1 MRIIRVELEN
11 IKSYHHASIALR
23 GGTTAIRGHNGA
35 GKSTVV
41 EAIGFALFD
50 ALGYK
55 QAQFVREG
63 ERTGTV
69 TVAFISAL
77 DDREYQVVRRC
88 GGSSDWY
95 VYDPETSDR
104 PAEQRAD
111 VIDFLRQHLRIEG
124 EIELSALFTDALGVP
139 QGAFTADFLL
149 TPAQRKK
156 KFDALLQVEDYRKAA
171 DKLNDTRNYLV
182 EQRHEQDR
190 RVDGLERETG
200 QLEEWRRQLE
210 ETRSQSRQLTATLEQ
225 IEREAASAGKQ
236 HEALRRQ
243 EAQVAQLLGEAQV
256 AEATRKAAEEKLR
269 GVSEQMESARQ
280 AAEVCAAT
288 KADHSAYG
296 ASETHL
302 AQARQR
308 QREREELR
316 REHGTHATQLE
327 GERRGLQHQ
336 RAELAK
342 AEDAERYIVQL
353 APQVRK
359 QSELEQTLGE
369 ARSRSEQ
376 LAEVERQLGRMR
388 RDHKQGVEQITAL
401 SNQIATLERQRPE
414 AEQLAARREHLE
426 RLQAAAAQR
435 QAREQRLQA
444 AQREERELHQK
455 REQLNLRVSKARE
468 NVRKLTERQVE
479 AERVPVLEAEYAEVE
494 REARRLESVID
505 QSRAWREQS
514 GAGNCP
520 FLREPCLNI
529 QRRGENNLLSYFD
542 RLIQRDED
550 ALQPVQQRQAALTA
564 TLDGARE
571 IRRYYERLPEYQE
584 RLRQAQGDLNDVVA
598 QVERLGVEQQEIE
611 AALAA
616 SPDVSALEEARQQFQ
631 RSDEAD
637 RQLSR
642 LPVLQDQ
649 VRQAQAQHTQLTHDL
664 DELVKHEAELA
675 TSRDQLRQVET
686 ALQELGDPRKQSAA
700 YERIAGER
708 PQIEA
713 LLSQAERQVQQIER
727 QIASLD
733 ERLRPY
739 ATLDAELRELEATLE
754 RARAGH
760 TRYLQHE
767 QLAARLGEFTAAQR
781 QVQQGA
787 QQASAVH
794 ERAVRTAQQAQTSF
808 DAVQYARVSQRAEE
822 LAGER
827 GRVTQALQHMQ
838 QQAAHLEREIAR
850 VEALLKDLGAAR
862 QERESLEE
870 LEKMLQQFREMLK
883 EAGPNILRALLKHI
897 SVEANRI
904 FGDIMGDRSSQLSWE
919 QDYEIILRRDG
930 RERSFAQLSGGEQMS
945 AALAVRLAL
954 LRSLTRLDIAFF
966 DEPTQNMDGERR
978 SNLADQIRRVRGFD
992 QLIVISHDDTFE
1004 QGLDDVIHL
1013 EKHNGETQL
1022 IEDEALVTA

>member
-1 MRIIRVELEN
+1 VRIIRVELEN

-50 ALGYK
+50 ALSYK

-69 TVAFISAL
+69 TVSFLSAL
-77 DDREYQVVRRC
+77 DDREYEVVRRC

-95 VYDPETSDR
+95 VYDPETGDR

-124 EIELSALFTDALGVP
+124 EIELNALFTDALGVP

-171 DKLNDTRNYLV
+171 EKLNDTRAYLV
-182 EQRHEQDR
+182 DQRHEQDR
-190 RVDGLERETG
+190 RVDSLERETG
-200 QLEEWRRQLE
+200 QLPEWRISLE
-210 ETRSQSRQLTATLEQ
+210 EARGQTRELTARLER
-225 IEREAASAGKQ
+225 IEREAAAVGKQ
-236 HEALRRQ
+236 HEALRQQ
-243 EAQVAQLLGEAQV
+243 EAQVTRLFGEAQV
-256 AEATRKAAEEKLR
+256 AEATRKAAEDKLR
-269 GVSEQMESARQ
+269 VASEQLESARR
-280 AAEVCAAT
+280 AAEVCVAT
-288 KADHSAYG
+288 RADHAAFG
-296 ASETHL
+296 HAETQM
-302 AQARQR
+302 AQARER
-308 QREREELR
+308 QRERDVLLSQR
-316 REHGTHATQLE
+316 GAQAQQLE

-336 RAELAK
+336 RAELEK
-342 AEDAERYIVQL
+342 ARNAASRIIDL
-353 APQVRK
+353 APLVRR

-376 LAEVERQLGRMR
+376 LAEVERGLSRMR
-388 RDHKQGVEQITAL
+388 RDHKQGEEQIGAL
-401 SNQIATLERQRPE
+401 QRQIATLERQRPE

-426 RLQAAAAQR
+426 RLQAAAATR
-435 QAREQRLQA
+435 QAHEQRMQV
-444 AQREERELHQK
+444 AQREEQELRQK
-455 REQLNLRVSKARE
+455 REQLTQRVTRARE
-468 NVRKLTERQVE
+468 NVRKLTERQAE
-479 AERVPVLEAEYAEVE
+479 AERVPALEAEYAEVE
-494 REARRLESVID
+494 REVSRLEAAIE
-505 QSRAWREQS
+505 QHRAWREQS

-550 ALQPVQQRQAALTA
+550 ALRPVRERLDALTT
-564 TLDGARE
+564 TLESARE
-571 IRRYYERLPEYQE
+571 IRRFYERLPEYQE
-584 RLRQAQGDLNDVVA
+584 RQRQAQDDLAGVVA
-598 QVERLGVEQQEIE
+598 QIGRLDAEQGEIR

-616 SPDVSALEEARQQFQ
+616 SPDVHTLEDARQQFQ

-637 RQLSR
+637 RQLGR
-642 LPVLQDQ
+642 LPVLQEQ
-649 VRQAQAQHTQLTHDL
+649 EGQAQTQHAQLAR
-664 DELVKHEAELA
+664 ELNELQKHETELA
-675 TSRDQLRQVET
+675 ASRDQLQQADA
-686 ALQELGDPRKQSAA
+686 ALKELGDPRKQSAA
-700 YERIAGER
+700 YERIAGEK
-708 PQIEA
+708 PQVEA
-713 LLSQAERQVQQIER
+713 LVRQAEEQVQRIER

-739 ATLDAELRELEATLE
+739 ATLDTELRELEATIQ
-754 RARAGH
+754 RTRAGH

-767 QLAARLGEFTAAQR
+767 QLAARLGEFEATHLQAR
-781 QVQQGA
+781 QEA
-787 QQASAVH
+787 QQASAAH
-794 ERAVRTAQQAQTSF
+794 EHAIRTARTAQGAF
-808 DAVQYARVSQRAEE
+808 NAEQYARVSQRAEE

-827 GRVTQALQHMQ
+827 GRTTQALQHMQ
-838 QQAAHLEREIAR
+838 EQTVHLEREIAR
-850 VEALLKDLGAAR
+850 VEALLEDLRAAR
-862 QERESLEE
+862 EEREALEE
-870 LEKMLQQFREMLK
+870 LEKMLQQFRETLK

-919 QDYEIILRRDG
+919 QDYEIVLRRDG

-978 SNLADQIRRVRGFD
+978 SNLAEQIRRVRGFD

-1022 IEDEALVTA
+1022 IEDDALVTA